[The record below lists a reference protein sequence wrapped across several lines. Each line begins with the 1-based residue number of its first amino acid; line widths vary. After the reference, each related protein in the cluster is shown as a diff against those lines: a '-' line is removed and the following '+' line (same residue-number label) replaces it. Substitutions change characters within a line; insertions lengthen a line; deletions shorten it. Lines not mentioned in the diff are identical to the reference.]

1 MRWIVGTFHGIIE
14 EAKGINPLVFC
25 VAAHLICFFDLHE
38 SLTGYIRPDRL
49 RRPLIAKIHR
59 DLLLAPLSDPE
70 EIAKLPGE
78 WAAAL
83 IKIFDRF
90 TPIVI
95 GYGGND
101 GSLMGFLKELS
112 PIAGGV
118 FAQRFLAVNEWILP
132 QRSR

>member
-1 MRWIVGTFHGIIE
+1 
-14 EAKGINPLVFC
+14 
-25 VAAHLICFFDLHE
+25 
-38 SLTGYIRPDRL
+38 
-49 RRPLIAKIHR
+49 
-59 DLLLAPLSDPE
+59 LAPLSDPD

-83 IKIFDRF
+83 KKIFDRF

-112 PIAGGV
+112 RIEGGV
-118 FAQRFLAVNEWILP
+118 FWCHREGDVIDPAIEKVVESARTCAQSCRGG
-132 QRSR
+132 SRAIDEGKHLVGMGVEGQNGTGPRTT